1 MKALKI
7 PLKLLKQFLFILT
20 VTEINQNLLWIF
32 PLLLMDLLFYRDLS
46 DNHLEELPSDLLANL
61 SILQELCVKPCFSLN
76 FIKVVVNVSSAIQET
91 GKIG

>member
-1 MKALKI
+1 MDF
-7 PLKLLKQFLFILT
+7 PT
-20 VTEINQNLLWIF
+20 VVNGF
-32 PLLLMDLLFYRDLS
+32 VFYRDLS

-61 SILQELCVKPCFSLN
+61 SILQELCVKLYFSLN

>member
-32 PLLLMDLLFYRDLS
+32 PLLLMDFLFYRDLS

-61 SILQELCVKPCFSLN
+61 NILQELYVKM
-76 FIKVVVNVSSAIQET
+76 
-91 GKIG
+91 

>member
-1 MKALKI
+1 MDFPA
-7 PLKLLKQFLFILT
+7 
-20 VTEINQNLLWIF
+20 VINGF
-32 PLLLMDLLFYRDLS
+32 VFYRDLS

-61 SILQELCVKPCFSLN
+61 SILQELCVKLYFSLN